1 MVIIHSTTLRGDPRG
16 SISSKN
22 EAKTLKKL
30 SFSIEKDNIFIKITI
45 FSIKKLNISIEKT
58 NISIKKDSISIK
70 KGNISIKIINIS
82 IEKLTFSIKKT
93 NISIEKATIFTR
105 KKTKNAGEHG
115 PRFGGGADHIARPNN
130 LDFLTGFGV

>member
-1 MVIIHSTTLRGDPRG
+1 MVIIHSTTLRSDPRG

-45 FSIKKLNISIEKT
+45 FSIKKL
-58 NISIKKDSISIK
+58 
-70 KGNISIKIINIS
+70 
-82 IEKLTFSIKKT
+82 

>member
-1 MVIIHSTTLRGDPRG
+1 MIENTWLRAIRQDLEC
-16 SISSKN
+16 I
-22 EAKTLKKL
+22 KTGHNLCV
-30 SFSIEKDNIFIKITI
+30 SGIFSIEKLNISIEKVI
-45 FSIKKLNISIEKT
+45 FSIKKLNIYIEKT